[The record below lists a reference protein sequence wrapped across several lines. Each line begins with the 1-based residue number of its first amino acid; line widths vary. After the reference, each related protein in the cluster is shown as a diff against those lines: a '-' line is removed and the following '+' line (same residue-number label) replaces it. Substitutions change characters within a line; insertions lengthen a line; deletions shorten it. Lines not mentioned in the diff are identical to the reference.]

1 MGIFSGLFERRL
13 APTRTGLSALGNFGT
28 VSQAGVTVSEKTAM
42 GYPAYYACVKV
53 IAEDLAQLPLKFYER
68 LGDGGKREMRDDPRW
83 ALLHDEANPEMTAFE
98 LRLMLIAHV
107 CNWGNGYAEI
117 EWDSKGYPVAL
128 WPLSPNPMDTELVRR
143 NGELFYLVRVPGEG
157 GQRVLPGY
165 RVLHLR
171 NLLGSNGLVG
181 KSPLRVHM
189 ESIGFGVALQSFGS
203 TYFGNGAR
211 PGGVLEHP
219 GRLSDQAIKR
229 LEKDFNADHGG
240 LSNAHRLKILE
251 EGMKYSPVG
260 VPPEEAQFLESRVF
274 QLGEMA
280 RIFRLQPHMVG
291 DLSKST
297 NNNIE
302 QQSLEHVIYTLQPW
316 LVSVEQSLRRSLL
329 LDKEKRNQSFEHAVN
344 GLLRGDFAA
353 RYAGYA
359 VGRQWGWLSVNDV
372 LKLENM
378 NPVAGGD
385 ARLSPLNMVEV
396 GNPGAR
402 RGDEGGTKARRDAGA
417 VRRSGVGERRAAED
431 VGKER
436 QKLAATQRPLIE
448 DAAGRVVRR
457 ETNDIRRAVQKYLV
471 KGNDLQGFLL
481 WLGEFYSEH
490 QEFIGRQLSPVFE
503 SIGRLVLASVASE
516 LDEELDSHEAAML
529 AEVAAFVESLAL
541 RWAIGNRNELE
552 ALLRENDDLEAGA
565 TALGGRLDGWEETEA
580 GKAGA
585 RESVRSVSA
594 LALAAYGLAG
604 VTLLRWVAGGSES
617 CPYCQSLDGKV
628 VGRGDAFVPAGDFQP
643 EGAETALKV
652 RRSTF
657 HPPIHDGCVCAVVA
671 SQ

>member
-1 MGIFSGLFERRL
+1 MGFFSGIFERRL
-13 APTRTGLSALGNFGT
+13 APTRTGLAALGNFGAI
-28 VSQAGVTVSEKTAM
+28 SQAGVTVSETTAM

-68 LGDGGKREMRDDPRW
+68 LADGGKRETRDDPRW
-83 ALLHDEANPEMTAFE
+83 ALLHDEANPEMTAYE
-98 LRLMLIAHV
+98 LRLMMVAQI
-107 CNWGNGYAEI
+107 CNWGNAYAEI
-117 EWDSKGYPVAL
+117 EWDSKGFPVAL

-143 NGELFYLVRVPGEG
+143 DGELFYRVRVPGEG
-157 GQRVLPGY
+157 GQRLLPAY

-260 VPPEEAQFLESRVF
+260 VPPEEAQFLESRIF

-329 LDKEKRNQSFEHAVN
+329 LPKEKRNLSFEHAVN

-385 ARLSPLNMVEV
+385 ARLSPLNMVEL
-396 GNPGAR
+396 GKPQPSGRSDPLPASPAAGEGLTRGR
-402 RGDEGGTKARRDAGA
+402 RE
-417 VRRSGVGERRAAED
+417 RRSAED
-431 VGKER
+431 VGTER
-436 QKLAATQRPLIE
+436 QKLAQTQRPLIE
-448 DAAGRVVRR
+448 DSAGRVVRR
-457 ETNDIRRAVQKYLV
+457 EVNDIRRAAQKYLV

-481 WLGEFYSEH
+481 WLGEFYQAHE
-490 QEFIGRQLSPVFE
+490 EFIGRQLSPVFE
-503 SIGRLVLASVASE
+503 SVGRLVLASVASE
-516 LDEELDSHEAAML
+516 LDEDLDGHEAAML
-529 AEVAAFVESLAL
+529 AEVGSFIDSLAL

-552 ALLRENDDLEAGA
+552 ALLRENDDLATGA
-565 TALGGRLDGWEETEA
+565 EALGGRLDGWEETEA
-580 GKAGA
+580 GKVGA

-594 LALAAYGLAG
+594 LALVAYGLAG
-604 VTLLRWVAGGSES
+604 VALLRWVAGGSES
-617 CPYCQSLDGKV
+617 CPYCQSLNGKI
-628 VGRGDAFVPAGDFQP
+628 VGRGDAFVPAGDYHP

-652 RRSTF
+652 RRSAF
-657 HPPIHDGCVCAVVA
+657 HPPVHDGCSCSVIAG
-671 SQ
+671 